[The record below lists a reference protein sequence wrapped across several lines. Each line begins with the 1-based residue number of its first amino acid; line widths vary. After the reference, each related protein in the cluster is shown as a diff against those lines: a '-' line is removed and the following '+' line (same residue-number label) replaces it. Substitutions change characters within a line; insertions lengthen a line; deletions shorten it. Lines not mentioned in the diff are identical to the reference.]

1 MASRCAAKRS
11 WRSVR
16 TERTVVNA
24 IDVFAGAGG
33 LSLGATH
40 AGIDVALAI
49 ERDEH
54 AAAAYEANHPGT
66 EVLTADV
73 SGLSSDD
80 IKRVQQCDD
89 GTVVFGGP
97 PCQGFSYSN
106 TRTRTTENTLNWLYK
121 EFLRVIDAWQPIC
134 FVFEN
139 VRGITN
145 FAKGAMLKTI
155 LRDFKHLGF
164 KLVYGVLN
172 AQDFG
177 VPQDRSRFF
186 LVGSRDGIDIDL
198 PTPSGAEPPTVDDA
212 IGDLPTLENGADTP
226 TLPYGTTSPSHYARQ
241 LRGTLRQCTG
251 HLVTNSNAIVVRRYR
266 AVPPGGNWQDIP
278 ERLMLNYADR
288 TRCHTGIYHRL
299 QGHRP
304 SIVIG
309 NFRKNMLI
317 HPHDDRGLSVREAAR
332 IQSFPDDYA
341 FSGSIGFQQQQVGN
355 AVPPKLAMAVFTQ
368 VAKAAGVSHGA

>member
-1 MASRCAAKRS
+1 M
-11 WRSVR
+11 
-16 TERTVVNA
+16 VNA
-24 IDVFAGAGG
+24 VDVFAGAGG
-33 LSLGATH
+33 LSLGATQ
-40 AGIDVALAI
+40 AGINVALAI

-54 AAAAYEANHPGT
+54 AAAAYQANHPGT

-80 IKRVQQCDD
+80 IRRVQQCND

-145 FAKGAMLKTI
+145 FARGAMLKTI

-186 LVGSRDGIDIDL
+186 LVGSRDGIDATL
-198 PTPSGAEPPTVDDA
+198 PIPRDETAPTVDDA
-212 IGDLPTLENGADTP
+212 IQDLPTLENGANIP
-226 TLPYGTTSPSHYARQ
+226 TLPYGPASPSDYANQ
-241 LRGTLRQCTG
+241 LRGTLRECTG
-251 HLVTNSNAIVVRRYR
+251 HLVTKSSSTVLQRYG
-266 AVPPGGNWQDIP
+266 AVPPGGNWQNIP
-278 ERLMLNYADR
+278 DTLMLNYADR
-288 TRCHTGIYHRL
+288 SRCHTGIYHRL
-299 QGHRP
+299 AGNRP
-304 SIVIG
+304 SKVIG

-317 HPHDDRGLSVREAAR
+317 HPHYDRGLSIREAAR
-332 IQSFPDDYA
+332 LQSFPDTYQ

-355 AVPPKLAMAVFTQ
+355 AVPPKLARAVFAQLATATGGSCN
-368 VAKAAGVSHGA
+368 V